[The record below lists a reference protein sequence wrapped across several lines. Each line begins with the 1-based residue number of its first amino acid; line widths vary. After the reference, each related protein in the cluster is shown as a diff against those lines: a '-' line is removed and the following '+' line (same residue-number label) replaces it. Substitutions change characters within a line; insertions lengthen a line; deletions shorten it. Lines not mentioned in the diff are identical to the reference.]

1 MSAASARSFVC
12 VCVRE
17 KERETIVD
25 IALLREGACGGCHAF
40 DCSLP
45 ALKQLGVKDEHVRV
59 LDP

>member
-1 MSAASARSFVC
+1 MLIRLC

-17 KERETIVD
+17 RERIVD
-25 IALLREGACGGCHAF
+25 FALLRDGACGGCHAF